1 MTMSDYDPDEATAR
15 QDLCRFLSAC
25 YYEPAPEFAEE
36 KLFDSIVIAAARL
49 HPDLAATAQKLRE
62 AFDAQDLQTLLVD
75 YTRLF
80 LGPIDALAKPYG
92 TSWLP
97 AQPPAE
103 DNPPPAVLELY
114 SEGGFDIDDAFQEL
128 PDHVAVEL
136 EFLYLL
142 NFTQNQA
149 RQAGD
154 SDALAA
160 SEQLQQ
166 RFLDEHLG
174 AWIGP
179 FAAAVQAGAETPFYQ
194 VLATLTERFVRMQS
208 GALTTH

>member
-1 MTMSDYDPDEATAR
+1 MSDYDPDEATAR

-49 HPDLAATAQKLRE
+49 HPDLAATARKLRE
-62 AFDAQDLQTLLVD
+62 AFEAQDLQTLRVD

-92 TSWLP
+92 NSWLP

-114 SEGGFDIDDAFQEL
+114 SEGGFDIDDEFQEL

-142 NFTQNQA
+142 AFTQNQA
-149 RQAGD
+149 RQTGD

-174 AWIGP
+174 TWISP
-179 FAAAVQAGAETPFYQ
+179 FAAAVQAGAETPFYR